1 MFQKHEKL
9 FYFLHGGFSVDR
21 SWTLSLVYF
30 RSVDHFLSYIE
41 HDFGTRGPYS
51 TVTEKLE
58 ELFVFCV
65 KLFMS
70 GSALLGPG
78 PWKCSETHFSTKI
91 KIYFCFFLI
100 ISWSFK
106 ETFFWLLTKFST
118 FFPKKLHFEPF
129 SVGKFLFMV
138 KFRKIPVSGPPKSIC
153 RMIFVKKLPFRTI
166 FVNLIFLWLSSMT
179 HFFVS

>member
-1 MFQKHEKL
+1 MLEIQAWNACSGRRVIIFVE
-9 FYFLHGGFSVDR
+9 FLRFPSLQNYSVLTKVRGNFPYLSVFEHGHPNLRGLASNNSHAEDELNR
-21 SWTLSLVYF
+21 SAYNL
-30 RSVDHFLSYIE
+30 
-41 HDFGTRGPYS
+41 P
-51 TVTEKLE
+51 
-58 ELFVFCV
+58 
-65 KLFMS
+65 
-70 GSALLGPG
+70 
-78 PWKCSETHFSTKI
+78 
-91 KIYFCFFLI
+91 
-100 ISWSFK
+100 
-106 ETFFWLLTKFST
+106 LLTKFST